1 MKSKNAMG
9 IDFNRNVYT
18 VLYIFD
24 IVIKPILLYAADFWG
39 CLKITK
45 VNPIDTLHYMVCK
58 QVLGV
63 QRKTTNIGVLLEIG
77 RLPLYIDA
85 IKFSV
90 KNWER
95 IRKKQANVVLQAS
108 YAESVDLDLQWIVG
122 VRGHLES
129 NSMLSF
135 FFKPVCR

>member
-129 NSMLSF
+129 NGMLSF
-135 FFKPVCR
+135 F

>member
-1 MKSKNAMG
+1 MKLKNAMG

-77 RLPLYIDA
+77 RLPLYIDT

-95 IRKKQANVVLQAS
+95 IRKS
-108 YAESVDLDLQWIVG
+108 
-122 VRGHLES
+122 
-129 NSMLSF
+129 
-135 FFKPVCR
+135 KPM